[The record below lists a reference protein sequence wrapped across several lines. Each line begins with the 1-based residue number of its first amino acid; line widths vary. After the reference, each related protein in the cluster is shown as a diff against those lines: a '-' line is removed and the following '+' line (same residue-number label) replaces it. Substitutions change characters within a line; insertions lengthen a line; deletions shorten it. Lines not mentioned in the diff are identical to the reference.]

1 MASLATAWVDIVPRF
16 KNLSSTLNKELN
28 GLDATATG
36 NRLGSQLGDGLTAG
50 AKTGGTK
57 LAGMFTGMTKTALTG
72 FGKIGKLGFGAI
84 TTIGGGIT
92 ALAAK
97 GGFTRA
103 LNIENAQAKLKGLG
117 HSVESITEIMANANA
132 AVKGTAYGLDEAA
145 TVAASAVAS
154 GIKPG
159 EQLTK
164 VLKTVGDTA
173 QIAGMGFS
181 DAGAIFTSV
190 MARGKLQGDDM
201 LQLTSRG
208 VPVLQAL
215 SEQLGVSTEDVAAMV
230 SKGKVDFETFA
241 TAMDKYLGGA
251 ALAAGETFSGAL
263 SNCKAALSRLGQ
275 KAATPALNAL
285 REVFNVLTPAIDK
298 VNAGLQP
305 LADKLGDKLAKAV
318 QKVTPWIQKF
328 ADGMEDGS
336 ITIRDVIRQAGLL
349 IGAFA
354 GFTALGQYG
363 PKILDV
369 FTAAGDG
376 AGVLVSTVSGNI
388 GKIKNVVGAA
398 GGIFADLGTRW
409 GNALGLVDANF
420 GGIFGMMGNRVKS
433 GLGDIGSTLVGMFD
447 SKVYVPLQ
455 QGITGIGSKMA
466 APFQA
471 LAGKVGGFLS
481 PVTSAFG
488 TAFQG
493 FGSTLAAPIQ
503 AGLNG
508 IGTMFLNFFNPAN
521 FIKFFGIAA
530 IIGALVVALGALNES
545 MGGELAK
552 HVTEFLTVTLPG
564 YITRFQNWTATQL
577 PTLMQSGL
585 QLLTSVLGGITAN
598 LPQILLVAVSIL
610 TSLVDGLADGLPTLL
625 PVALEM
631 IVTLVQ
637 GIVDNLPQ
645 IIASGLNLLAKFTEG
660 ILNALPKLI
669 GALPK
674 IITGFVDGILGMLP
688 RILTTGVNLLLKFI
702 TGIID
707 AIPQL
712 VAALPQIISGFI
724 NGIAKH
730 LPRIIETGLTLLG
743 KLVVGVIK
751 AIPQLVAALPQ
762 IIKAIWDGLTSV
774 DWGNL
779 GWNVIQG
786 IKNGLLN
793 AGGAIKDAILGL
805 AKSAWNAVK
814 SFFGI
819 SSPSK
824 LMRDTVGVMVGRG
837 LANGIIGSTKTV
849 TDAAADLSDS
859 AFTAFDKTTHG
870 KTFNFDGTVQLTN
883 AKPPAIPTRTMANG
897 TADPETEP
905 TRLTKEDIIQAV
917 SEALQAMPAMRLLLD
932 SGVMAGE
939 LAPAID
945 KALGNRRVRG
955 Y

>member
-1 MASLATAWVDIVPRF
+1 MATLATAWVNIVPTL
-16 KNLSSTLNKELN
+16 KGAQNTIAAELGGINLKPAGQKLGGNLSTSLVKAS
-28 GLDATATG
+28 GKGFAT
-36 NRLGSQLGDGLTAG
+36 
-50 AKTGGTK
+50 
-57 LAGMFTGMTKTALTG
+57 
-72 FGKIGKLGFGAI
+72 IGKLGLGAI

-263 SNCKAALSRLGQ
+263 ANCKAALSRLGQ

-318 QKVTPWIQKF
+318 EKITPWIQKLS
-328 ADGMEDGS
+328 DGLADGS
-336 ITIRDVIRQAGLL
+336 ITIKDLAEQAGLL
-349 IGAFA
+349 VGAFA
-354 GFTALGQYG
+354 GFTVIGQYT
-363 PKILDV
+363 PQILDT
-369 FTAAGDG
+369 FTLAGDG
-376 AGVLVSTVSGNI
+376 ASMLVSTVKGNF
-388 GKIKNVVGAA
+388 GKIKGIVSGA
-398 GGIFADLGTRW
+398 GGIFANLGTRW

-420 GGIFGMMGNRVKS
+420 GGIFGMMGNRVKG
-433 GLGDIGSTLVGMFD
+433 GLGDIGSTMVGMFD

-455 QGITGIGSKMA
+455 QGITGIGSKIA
-466 APFQA
+466 APFQT

-481 PVTSAFG
+481 PVTSAFD

-521 FIKFFGIAA
+521 FLKYFGIAA
-530 IIGALVVALGALNES
+530 IIGALVVALGALNTS
-545 MGGELAK
+545 LGGQLQT
-552 HVTEFLTVTLPG
+552 HVTEFLTVKLPG
-564 YITRFQNWTATQL
+564 YITEFQNWVTTQL
-577 PTLMQSGL
+577 PVLMQSGL
-585 QLLTSVLGGITAN
+585 QLLTSVLQGITAN
-598 LPQILLVAVSIL
+598 LPQILTVAADIL
-610 TSLVDGLADGLPTLL
+610 TSLVDGLANALPTLL
-625 PVALEM
+625 PIALEM
-631 IVTLVQ
+631 ILTLVQ
-637 GIVDNLPQ
+637 GIVDNLPK

-660 ILNALPKLI
+660 ILNALPQLI
-669 GALPK
+669 AALPK

-688 RILTTGVNLLLKFI
+688 RILTTGVNLLLKF
-702 TGIID
+702 TAGIID

-743 KLVVGVIK
+743 KLVAGVIK

-762 IIKAIWDGLTSV
+762 IIGAIWNGLTSV

-779 GWNVIQG
+779 GWNIIQG

-793 AGGAIKDAILGL
+793 AGAAIKDAIVGL
-805 AKSAWNAVK
+805 AKGAWNAVK

-837 LANGIIGSTKTV
+837 LANGIIDTTKTV
-849 TDAAADLSDS
+849 SRAATNLAGQAYNAFDTTISDHPFRLETDANV
-859 AFTAFDKTTHG
+859 TRTTHIQTSANDTNRRATG
-870 KTFNFDGTVQLTN
+870 DTMQSLT
-883 AKPPAIPTRTMANG
+883 R
-897 TADPETEP
+897 D
-905 TRLTKEDIIQAV
+905 DIIIAV
-917 SEALQAMPAMRLLLD
+917 TEALQAMPAMRLLLD